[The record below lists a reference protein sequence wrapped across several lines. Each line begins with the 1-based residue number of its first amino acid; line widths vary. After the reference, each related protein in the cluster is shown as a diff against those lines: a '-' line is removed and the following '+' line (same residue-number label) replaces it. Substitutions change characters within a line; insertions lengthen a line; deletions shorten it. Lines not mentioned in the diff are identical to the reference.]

1 MASLSYDLTLA
12 GLAVGSAA
20 ALTGIGLIVT
30 YRATGVLNFAH
41 GAIAMVCAYVLRQL
55 TVEWHW
61 PLPLATAVTLLL
73 IAPAIGLLLE
83 KAVFRPLAV
92 LGSDPAQTLV
102 ASIGVF
108 ILLVG
113 GAALI
118 WGPGAKADAPALVS
132 TDPWV
137 PLAATVALATAVW
150 ATTRWTRF
158 GGELRAVVDN
168 RPLAVLSGIDA
179 DRVASVG
186 WAFGAFTAGLTGA
199 LLAPFVRLDP
209 YGMPLLVMEV
219 VAVAVAARMRSL
231 SIAVVV
237 ALGLGVAQ
245 SQLTRLHPSGWA
257 EPLIQALGA
266 NLFVVA
272 LLVAALVLPG
282 IGSRNTLPRAVTA
295 RVPTPPGA
303 WIVAAV
309 LFLIPLGFAGSDLT
323 TSVQVPALAVIL
335 LSLVIVTGRGGQ
347 ISLGQAA
354 YAGLGA
360 LFTAL
365 LTAGRFPGL
374 PELPHLP
381 ALAVAVLLVAPL
393 GLLTGWPAISRRGLA
408 LALATFAVGVGVSR
422 FVFAQPYATSGLT
435 LDRPAGFDSDRAY
448 YVLELLLLA
457 AALLFASS
465 MRRGRMGRALAAM
478 RDHEAGAAAAGV
490 PVRTLK
496 LTAFVAGAALAA
508 LGGGMLGMGL
518 RAFDPAAYDP
528 VRGLLWFAAVVVLG
542 ADSLLGAL
550 LAAALLVG
558 LDAGTRG
565 GVAAAL
571 IGVLAVLLT
580 RVPPPAGRPRRR
592 SLTPLAHRTR
602 TTLPPPLHT
611 PHIHPYPAPLSHPAT
626 RSPRT
631 PPTTNKPPHPP
642 TRSPHN
648 TRPDLAR
655 WHHSARARLARWR
668 PWRAGPARPPR
679 WWVGAPRTPRSEPTD
694 PTQPRRWR
702 LSPTQPPRSK
712 RAGRTRSRRWWVG
725 APRSARSKPTPPAR
739 PRRWRLG
746 PARPRR
752 NEQTNSTPSRR
763 WWQGPARPP
772 RGEQRGST
780 RPPARDG
787 QPDGES
793 GGARARESSTGPQ
806 TPVRPEGTGRY
817 VRPEHGSRRSGAEAA
832 TRPPDDSE
840 DGHTDAA
847 PPPDRPRRETPPRA
861 QPDHETAPHPGRPSD
876 KSLPPGHPHRE
887 APHPPQPHH
896 ETAPHPSH
904 PNDEALPPGHPHR
917 EAPHPP
923 QPHHETAPH
932 PSHPNDEA
940 LPPTPRHPHRKA
952 PHPLTAHGI
961 TATYDGF
968 TALDRVDLSVP
979 PGHITAV
986 VGPNGAGKS
995 TLFHCLAGTLRPD
1008 SGRITF
1014 DGKDITGTPAHART
1028 RLGLARTFQQL
1039 AVFPSL
1045 TIMENVQVGTE
1056 QGRLT
1061 HPQATAQALRL
1072 FSLHDDATRHHPA
1085 ADLPT
1090 GTLRR
1095 VELARALAGQPHTLL
1110 LDEPAAG
1117 LDTAEVAALARVL
1130 RALAADGMALLVVE
1144 HDIDLVADLADTVHV
1159 MAAGRIVTS
1168 GPPTEVL
1175 HRTAP

>member
-55 TVEWHW
+55 TTEWNW

-83 KAVFRPLAV
+83 RAVFRPLAV
-92 LGSDPAQTLV
+92 LGNDPARTLV
-102 ASIGVF
+102 ASLGVF

-118 WGPGAKADAPALVS
+118 WGPGAKADAPTLVS
-132 TDPWV
+132 ADPWAQLAV
-137 PLAATVALATAVW
+137 TIALAAAVW
-150 ATTRWTRF
+150 AVTRWTRF
-158 GGELRAVVDN
+158 GSELRAVVDN
-168 RPLAVLSGIDA
+168 RPLAVLSGVDA
-179 DRVASVG
+179 DRVASAG

-231 SIAVVV
+231 STAVVV

-257 EPLIQALGA
+257 EPLLQSLGA
-266 NLFVVA
+266 NIFVVA

-282 IGSRNTLPRAVTA
+282 IGSHNTLPRTATA
-295 RVPTPPGA
+295 RFPTPPGA

-422 FVFAQPYATSGLT
+422 FVFAQPYATSGLA

-448 YVLELLLLA
+448 YVLELVLLA
-457 AALLFASS
+457 AALLFATS

-490 PVRTLK
+490 PVRSLK

-571 IGVLAVLLT
+571 IGVLALLT
-580 RVPPPAGRPRRR
+580 TRTPPPTDLRRR
-592 SLTPLAHRTR
+592 LALTPLGKRARNILT
-602 TTLPPPLHT
+602 PPPGSPRISPST
-611 PHIHPYPAPLSHPAT
+611 NKLSHPPTGLPRGTSGWVGLIRWPGGGRAGSDRQSGGRRARFL
-626 RSPRT
+626 RSPGRGWAGFPRWPGSRRTRQNGLPGSRPVSPDRT
-631 PPTTNKPPHPP
+631 PNSRRTHLLGLWAGLGRLIGGGRLGVVRLP
-642 TRSPHN
+642 RGQQ
-648 TRPDLAR
+648 PD
-655 WHHSARARLARWR
+655 
-668 PWRAGPARPPR
+668 PAPS
-679 WWVGAPRTPRSEPTD
+679 PRSGH
-694 PTQPRRWR
+694 
-702 LSPTQPPRSK
+702 
-712 RAGRTRSRRWWVG
+712 A
-725 APRSARSKPTPPAR
+725 
-739 PRRWRLG
+739 
-746 PARPRR
+746 
-752 NEQTNSTPSRR
+752 
-763 WWQGPARPP
+763 
-772 RGEQRGST
+772 
-780 RPPARDG
+780 
-787 QPDGES
+787 ES
-793 GGARARESSTGPQ
+793 GDDDGATESGTGPQ
-806 TPVRPEGTGRY
+806 PPNRPEGTGRY
-817 VRPEHGSRRSGAEAA
+817 VRPEHGSLDSPAEEPP
-832 TRPPDDSE
+832 RPPDDSE
-840 DGHTDAA
+840 DGHTGAA
-847 PPPDRPRRETPPRA
+847 PPQNGPRRETPHPTGPR
-861 QPDHETAPHPGRPSD
+861 PR
-876 KSLPPGHPHRE
+876 
-887 APHPPQPHH
+887 
-896 ETAPHPSH
+896 
-904 PNDEALPPGHPHR
+904 
-917 EAPHPP
+917 
-923 QPHHETAPH
+923 
-932 PSHPNDEA
+932 
-940 LPPTPRHPHRKA
+940 TPA
-952 PHPLTAHGI
+952 PLTAHHI

-968 TALDRVDLSVP
+968 TALDGVDLSVP

-1008 SGRITF
+1008 TGRITF
-1014 DGKDITGTPAHART
+1014 DGKDITRTPAHART
-1028 RLGLARTFQQL
+1028 RLGVARTFQQL

-1045 TIMENVQVGTE
+1045 TVTENIQVGAE
-1056 QGRLT
+1056 QGRPT
-1061 HPQATAQALRL
+1061 HPQATTQALRL
-1072 FSLHDDATRHHPA
+1072 LSLHHPTTRHHPA

-1090 GTLRR
+1090 GTLRH
-1095 VELARALAGQPHTLL
+1095 VELARALAGHPHTLL

-1144 HDIDLVADLADTVHV
+1144 HDMDLVADLADTVHV

-1175 HRTAP
+1175 HRMAP